1 MRPTFLLLALFSW
14 CAVTASLRAGDNTNR
29 DLNPAN
35 AIIIY
40 AWNEHD
46 EGGWIQSTLGADGK
60 PDASRIQALEKVLKS
75 SMLKAE
81 SSKE

>member
-1 MRPTFLLLALFSW
+1 MRPSFLLLALFSS
-14 CAVTASLRAGDNTNR
+14 CAIAAPLRAGNKTNR

-46 EGGWIQSTLGADGK
+46 EGDRLHPTLGVDSK
-60 PDASRIQALEKVLKS
+60 PDESRVQALGKIC
-75 SMLKAE
+75 AHRC
-81 SSKE
+81 

>member
-1 MRPTFLLLALFSW
+1 MRPIFLLLALFSS
-14 CAVTASLRAGDNTNR
+14 CAIAAPLRAGDNTNR

-46 EGGWIQSTLGADGK
+46 EGGWLQPTLGADGK
-60 PDASRIQALEKVLKS
+60 PDEARVKALGKVLRP
-75 SMLKAE
+75 SMLKTE
-81 SSKE
+81 PPKE